1 MSFLAPTA
9 HPRLNEAIG
18 LMLLSLALLL
28 VLSLVSFHPMDP
40 SLNVSRPLLS
50 QDTVHNFIG
59 YYGSVVADLLLMFFG
74 YASFLFPVIFA
85 IFGWKWLRSQD
96 IGTPV
101 TKVVG
106 LLCLAGSGCLLL
118 ALLLPQPVTVG
129 WSIQAGD
136 VVGTGGATKAG
147 GVVGDLLAE
156 WFQGRFNWA
165 GACIVGFMIFMASLF
180 VATRFSFRVCL
191 DWLGRR
197 LQFLRGWQD
206 QWRNWRK
213 AAEKKRQKQRLEA
226 RLKRGEE
233 RRVVTTQKVSEIKQW
248 EAAEEEPSAPTLFA
262 GDEGS
267 EEAASE
273 PVNVKRKTKA
283 KRTAGRTSQTDF
295 PMPSIALLQSP
306 GQRADVGEE
315 ELLERAGLLTEKC
328 REFGVGGQVLHIHP
342 GPVVTTYEF
351 KPEAGVKYSR
361 ITNLVDDLCLAL
373 KAESVRINR
382 LPGKST
388 VGVEVPNANREQI
401 LLSEVIQSNEF
412 KKSTSRLTIALGKD
426 IVGKIV
432 VADLAKMPHL
442 LIAGQ
447 TGAGKSVGIN
457 AMILS
462 ILYKSPPEEVKLIMV
477 DPKRLELGV
486 YEDIPN
492 LLTPVVVEP
501 KRASNALKW
510 ATKEMENRYKL
521 LASVG
526 VRSIDQFNTFVR
538 KPRNLELF
546 SEEQNAPLTPLPYIV
561 IVIDELAD
569 LMMVAS
575 KDVEE
580 SIMRLAQMARAVG
593 IHLIVATQR
602 PSVDVLTGI
611 IKANFPSRISFRVAQ
626 KVDSRTI
633 LDQMGAQQLL
643 GKGDM
648 LFIPPG
654 TSRMTRVHGALVTT
668 EEIARVVEHLK
679 SQAQP
684 VYDQGVVEDRSEK
697 ADTEEMERETDE
709 LYDEAVRIV
718 VEMGKASTSTLQRR
732 LRIGYGRAARLLDI
746 MQNDG
751 IVGPPDGSKPREVLK
766 RPDYYRE
773 MDESRVE

>member
-1 MSFLAPTA
+1 MSFLAPTS
-9 HPRLNEAIG
+9 HPRFNEAVG

-28 VLSLVSFHPMDP
+28 ILSLVSFHPMDP
-40 SLNVSRPLLS
+40 SFNVSRQLIG
-50 QDTVHNFIG
+50 QDSVHNFIG
-59 YYGSVVADLLLMFFG
+59 KYGSILADLLLTIFG
-74 YASFLFPVIFA
+74 YASFLFPVIFL
-85 IFGWKWLRSQD
+85 IFGWKWLRSQA
-96 IGTPV
+96 ISTPA
-101 TKVVG
+101 TKIFG
-106 LLCLAGSGCLLL
+106 LLCLGGSGCLLL
-118 ALLLPQPVTVG
+118 ALLFPQPAVVG
-129 WSIQAGD
+129 WSIQDGTI
-136 VVGTGGATKAG
+136 VGTGGTAKAG

-165 GACIVGFMIFMASLF
+165 GACILGFMIFMASLF
-180 VATRFSFRVCL
+180 VATRFSFRVCMA
-191 DWLGRR
+191 WMGRR
-197 LQFLRGWQD
+197 LTFVSLWRT

-213 AAEKKRQKQRLEA
+213 ASDKKRQKQRLEA

-233 RRVVTTQKVSEIKQW
+233 KKAVTTQKVSEIKQW
-248 EAAEEEPSAPTLFA
+248 EAVAKEPSLPTLLS
-262 GDEGS
+262 G
-267 EEAASE
+267 EAAPE
-273 PVNVKRKTKA
+273 ADKKKTKA
-283 KRTAGRTSQTDF
+283 RRTDRRSQADFPTPSIDLLQTPSRTANV
-295 PMPSIALLQSP
+295 A
-306 GQRADVGEE
+306 EE
-315 ELLERAGLLTEKC
+315 ELLERAGQLTEKC
-328 REFGVGGQVLHIHP
+328 REFGVHGQVLHIHP

-388 VGVEVPNANREQI
+388 VGVEVPNADREQI
-401 LLSEVIQSNEF
+401 LLSEVIRSNEF
-412 KKSTSRLTIALGKD
+412 QKSASRLTIALGKD

-447 TGAGKSVGIN
+447 TGSGKSVGIN

-462 ILYKSPPEEVKLIMV
+462 ILYKSGPEEVKFIMV

-526 VRSIDQFNTFVR
+526 VRSIDQFNTLVR
-538 KPRNLELF
+538 KPRNMELF
-546 SEEQNAPLTPLPYIV
+546 SDEQNAALTPLPYIV

-575 KDVEE
+575 KDVED

-611 IKANFPSRISFRVAQ
+611 IKANFPSRVSFRVAQ

-697 ADTEEMERETDE
+697 ADTEDTERETDE

-746 MQNDG
+746 MEDDG

-766 RPDYYRE
+766 RPDYFRE

>member
-1 MSFLAPTA
+1 MSFLAPSA
-9 HPRLNEAIG
+9 HPRLNEAVG

-28 VLSLVSFHPMDP
+28 ILSLISFHPMDP
-40 SLNVSRPLLS
+40 SLNVSRHLIG
-50 QDTVHNFIG
+50 QDSVHNFIG
-59 YYGSVVADLLLMFFG
+59 KYGSILADLLLTAFG
-74 YASFLFPVIFA
+74 YTSFLFPVIFS

-96 IGTPV
+96 IGTPT

-106 LLCLAGSGCLLL
+106 MLCLAGSGCLLL
-118 ALLLPQPVTVG
+118 ALLFPQRVTVG

-136 VVGTGGATKAG
+136 IVGTGGTAKAG

-197 LQFLRGWQD
+197 LQFFGVWQA

-213 AAEKKRQKQRLEA
+213 AADKKRQKNRLEA

-233 RRVVTTQKVSEIKQW
+233 RKAVTTQKVSEIKQW
-248 EAAEEEPSAPTLFA
+248 ESAAEEPSAPTLLT
-262 GDEGS
+262 GEEESDEL
-267 EEAASE
+267 APE
-273 PVNVKRKTKA
+273 PVKRKTKSR
-283 KRTAGRTSQTDF
+283 RTARASKTDF
-295 PMPSIALLQSP
+295 SMPSIDLLQAP
-306 GQRADVGEE
+306 GRRADVEE
-315 ELLERAGLLTEKC
+315 DELLERASQLTEKC
-328 REFGVGGQVLHIHP
+328 REFGVHGQVLHIHP

-351 KPEAGVKYSR
+351 KPEAGVKYSK

-388 VGVEVPNANREQI
+388 VGVEVPNTDREQI
-401 LLSEVIQSNEF
+401 LLSEVIQSSEF
-412 KKSTSRLTIALGKD
+412 QNSASRLTIALGKD

-432 VADLAKMPHL
+432 IADLAKMPHL

-447 TGAGKSVGIN
+447 TGSGKSVGIN

-462 ILYKSPPEEVKLIMV
+462 ILYKSPPEEVKFIMV

-486 YEDIPN
+486 YEGIPH
-492 LLTPVVVEP
+492 LMAPVVVEP

-526 VRSIDQFNTFVR
+526 VRGIDQFNTFVR

-546 SEEQNAPLTPLPYIV
+546 SQEQNADLTPLPYIV

-575 KDVEE
+575 KDVED

-643 GKGDM
+643 GRGDM

-654 TSRMTRVHGALVTT
+654 TSRMTRVHGPLVTT
-668 EEIARVVEHLK
+668 EEINCVVEHLK
-679 SQAQP
+679 SEAQP
-684 VYDQGVVEDRSEK
+684 VYNQRVVEDGSGK
-697 ADTEEMERETDE
+697 ADTEDPERETDK

-746 MQNDG
+746 MEGDG

>member
-1 MSFLAPTA
+1 MSFLAPTS
-9 HPRLNEAIG
+9 HPRFNEAVG

-28 VLSLVSFHPMDP
+28 ILSLVSFHPMDP
-40 SLNVSRPLLS
+40 SFNVSRQLIG
-50 QDTVHNFIG
+50 QDSVHNFIG
-59 YYGSVVADLLLMFFG
+59 KYGSILADLLLTIFG
-74 YASFLFPVIFA
+74 YASFLFPVIFL
-85 IFGWKWLRSQD
+85 IFGWKWLRSQA
-96 IGTPV
+96 ISTPA
-101 TKVVG
+101 TKIFG
-106 LLCLAGSGCLLL
+106 LLCLGGSGCLLL
-118 ALLLPQPVTVG
+118 ALLFPQPAVVG
-129 WSIQAGD
+129 WSIQDGTI
-136 VVGTGGATKAG
+136 VGTGGTAKAG

-165 GACIVGFMIFMASLF
+165 GACILGFMIFMASLF
-180 VATRFSFRVCL
+180 VATRFSFRVCMA
-191 DWLGRR
+191 WMGRR
-197 LQFLRGWQD
+197 LTFVSLWRT

-213 AAEKKRQKQRLEA
+213 ASDKKRQKQRLEA

-233 RRVVTTQKVSEIKQW
+233 KKAVTTQRVSEIKQW
-248 EAAEEEPSAPTLFA
+248 ETAAKEPSLPTLLS
-262 GDEGS
+262 GEEDSG
-267 EEAASE
+267 EAAPE
-273 PVNVKRKTKA
+273 ADKKKTKA
-283 KRTAGRTSQTDF
+283 KRTDRRSQADF
-295 PMPSIALLQSP
+295 PTPSIDLLQTPS
-306 GQRADVGEE
+306 RTANVAEE
-315 ELLERAGLLTEKC
+315 ELLERAGQLTEKC
-328 REFGVGGQVLHIHP
+328 REFGVHGQVLHIHP

-388 VGVEVPNANREQI
+388 VGVEVPNADREQI
-401 LLSEVIQSNEF
+401 LLSEVIRSNEF
-412 KKSTSRLTIALGKD
+412 QKSASRLTIALGKD

-447 TGAGKSVGIN
+447 TGSGKSVGIN

-462 ILYKSPPEEVKLIMV
+462 ILYKSGPEEVKFIMV

-526 VRSIDQFNTFVR
+526 VRSIDQFNTLVR
-538 KPRNLELF
+538 KPRNMELF
-546 SEEQNAPLTPLPYIV
+546 SEEQNAALTPLPYIV

-575 KDVEE
+575 KDVED

-611 IKANFPSRISFRVAQ
+611 IKANFPSRVSFRVAQ

-697 ADTEEMERETDE
+697 ADAENTERETDE

-746 MQNDG
+746 MEDDG

-766 RPDYYRE
+766 RPDYFRE

>member
-1 MSFLAPTA
+1 MGFLAPTA
-9 HPRLNEAIG
+9 HPRLNEAVG
-18 LMLLSLALLL
+18 LMLLGLALLL
-28 VLSLVSFHPMDP
+28 ILSLFSYHPMDP
-40 SLNVSRPLLS
+40 SLNVSRHLAG
-50 QDTVHNFIG
+50 QDSVHNFIG
-59 YYGSVVADLLLMFFG
+59 KFGSILADLLLTAFG
-74 YASFLFPVIFA
+74 YTSFLLPVIFS
-85 IFGWKWLRSQD
+85 IFGWRWLRSQD
-96 IGTPV
+96 IHAPAV
-101 TKVVG
+101 KIFG
-106 LLCLAGSGCLLL
+106 LVCLAGSGCLLL
-118 ALLLPQPVTVG
+118 ALLFSQPVTVG
-129 WSIQAGD
+129 WSIRGGE
-136 VVGTGGATKAG
+136 VVGTGGAAKAG

-156 WFQGRFNWA
+156 WLQGRFNWA
-165 GACIVGFMIFMASLF
+165 GACILGFMTFMVSLF
-180 VATRFSFRVCL
+180 VATRFSIGVCL
-191 DWLGRR
+191 QWMERR
-197 LQFLRGWQD
+197 LQFLRAWQTR
-206 QWRNWRK
+206 WRNWRK
-213 AAEKKRQKQRLEA
+213 AAEKKRQKKRLEA

-233 RRVVTTQKVSEIKQW
+233 RKVVTTQKVSEIKQW
-248 EAAEEEPSAPTLFA
+248 EAGGEQPSAPTPLVGEEDSGPDAPKA
-262 GDEGS
+262 G
-267 EEAASE
+267 
-273 PVNVKRKTKA
+273 KRKTKA
-283 KRTAGRTSQTDF
+283 KRTAGASQTDF
-295 PMPSIALLQSP
+295 PMPSIDLLQAP
-306 GQRADVGEE
+306 GRRADVGED
-315 ELLERAGLLTEKC
+315 ELLQRASQLTEKC
-328 REFGVGGQVLHIHP
+328 KEFGVHGQVLHIHP

-388 VGVEVPNANREQI
+388 VGVEVPNADREQI
-401 LLSEVIQSNEF
+401 LLSEVIQSSEF
-412 KKSTSRLTIALGKD
+412 RKSTSRLTIALGKD
-426 IVGKIV
+426 IVGNIV
-432 VADLAKMPHL
+432 VADLDKMPHL

-447 TGAGKSVGIN
+447 TGSGKSVGIN

-462 ILYKSPPEEVKLIMV
+462 ILYKSAPEEVKFIMV
-477 DPKRLELGV
+477 DPKRLELGL
-486 YEDIPN
+486 YEDIPH

-510 ATKEMENRYKL
+510 ATREMENRYKL

-526 VRSIDQFNTFVR
+526 VRGIEQFNTFVR

-546 SEEQNAPLTPLPYIV
+546 SEEQNAALTPLPFIV

-575 KDVEE
+575 KDIED

-654 TSRMTRVHGALVTT
+654 TSRMTRVHGPLVTT
-668 EEIARVVEHLK
+668 EEINQVVEHLK
-679 SQAQP
+679 AQAQP
-684 VYDQGVVEDRSEK
+684 VYNQGVVEDRSEK
-697 ADTEEMERETDE
+697 ADAEDAERETDA

-746 MQNDG
+746 MESDG

-766 RPDYYRE
+766 RPDYFRE

>member
-9 HPRLNEAIG
+9 HPRFNEAVG

-28 VLSLVSFHPMDP
+28 ILSLVSFHPMDP
-40 SLNVSRPLLS
+40 SFNVSRQLIG
-50 QDTVHNFIG
+50 QDSVHNFIG
-59 YYGSVVADLLLMFFG
+59 KYGSILADLLLTIFG
-74 YASFLFPVIFA
+74 YASFLLPVIFL
-85 IFGWKWLRSQD
+85 IFGWKWLRSQA
-96 IGTPV
+96 ISTPA
-101 TKVVG
+101 TKIFG
-106 LLCLAGSGCLLL
+106 LLCLGGSGCLLL
-118 ALLLPQPVTVG
+118 ALLFPQPALVG
-129 WSIQAGD
+129 WSIQDGTI
-136 VVGTGGATKAG
+136 VGTGGTAKAG

-156 WFQGRFNWA
+156 WFQGRFNWT
-165 GACIVGFMIFMASLF
+165 GACILGFMIFMASLF
-180 VATRFSFRVCL
+180 VATRFSFRVCMA
-191 DWLGRR
+191 WMGRR
-197 LQFLRGWQD
+197 LAFVSAWQT

-213 AAEKKRQKQRLEA
+213 ASDKKRQKERLEA

-233 RRVVTTQKVSEIKQW
+233 KKAVTTQKVSEIKQW
-248 EAAEEEPSAPTLFA
+248 EAAAKEPSLPTLFS
-262 GDEGS
+262 GEEDSG
-267 EEAASE
+267 EAAPE
-273 PVNVKRKTKA
+273 TDKKKA
-283 KRTAGRTSQTDF
+283 KARRTARRSQTDF
-295 PMPSIALLQSP
+295 PTPSIDLLQTPS
-306 GQRADVGEE
+306 GTADMAEE
-315 ELLERAGLLTEKC
+315 ELLERAGQLTEKC
-328 REFGVGGQVLHIHP
+328 REFGVHGQVLHIHP

-388 VGVEVPNANREQI
+388 VGVEVPNADREQI
-401 LLSEVIQSNEF
+401 LLSEVIRSSEF
-412 KKSTSRLTIALGKD
+412 RKSPSRLTIALGKD

-432 VADLAKMPHL
+432 VADLVKMPHL

-462 ILYKSPPEEVKLIMV
+462 ILYKSAPEEVKFIMV
-477 DPKRLELGV
+477 DPKRLELGL
-486 YEDIPN
+486 YEDIPH

-510 ATKEMENRYKL
+510 ATREMENRYKL

-526 VRSIDQFNTFVR
+526 VRGIEQYNTFVR
-538 KPRNLELF
+538 KPRNMELF
-546 SEEQNAPLTPLPYIV
+546 SQEQNAALTPLPYIV

-575 KDVEE
+575 KDVED

-697 ADTEEMERETDE
+697 ADTEDTERETDE

-746 MQNDG
+746 MEDDG

-766 RPDYYRE
+766 RPDYFRE

>member
-1 MSFLAPTA
+1 MSFLAPTS
-9 HPRLNEAIG
+9 HPRFNEAVG

-28 VLSLVSFHPMDP
+28 ILSLVSFHPMDP
-40 SLNVSRPLLS
+40 SFNVSRQLIG
-50 QDTVHNFIG
+50 QDSVHNFIG
-59 YYGSVVADLLLMFFG
+59 KYGSILADLLLTIFG
-74 YASFLFPVIFA
+74 YASFLLPVIFL
-85 IFGWKWLRSQD
+85 IFGWKWLRSQA
-96 IGTPV
+96 ISTPA
-101 TKVVG
+101 TKIFG
-106 LLCLAGSGCLLL
+106 LLCLGGSGCLLL
-118 ALLLPQPVTVG
+118 ALLFPQPAVVG
-129 WSIQAGD
+129 WSIQDGTF
-136 VVGTGGATKAG
+136 VGTGGTAKAG

-165 GACIVGFMIFMASLF
+165 GACILGFMIFMASLF
-180 VATRFSFRVCL
+180 VATRFSFRVCMG
-191 DWLGRR
+191 WMGRR
-197 LQFLRGWQD
+197 LTFVSLWRT

-213 AAEKKRQKQRLEA
+213 ASDKKRQKQRLEA

-233 RRVVTTQKVSEIKQW
+233 KKAVTTQKVSEIKQW
-248 EAAEEEPSAPTLFA
+248 EAAAKEPSLPTLLS
-262 GDEGS
+262 GEEDSG
-267 EEAASE
+267 EAAPE
-273 PVNVKRKTKA
+273 ADKKKTKA
-283 KRTAGRTSQTDF
+283 KRTDRRSQADF
-295 PMPSIALLQSP
+295 PTPSIDLLQTAS
-306 GQRADVGEE
+306 RTANVAEE
-315 ELLERAGLLTEKC
+315 ELLERAGQLTEKC
-328 REFGVGGQVLHIHP
+328 REFGVHGQVLHIHP

-388 VGVEVPNANREQI
+388 VGVEVPNADREQI
-401 LLSEVIQSNEF
+401 LLSEVIRSNEF
-412 KKSTSRLTIALGKD
+412 QKSASRLTIALGKD

-447 TGAGKSVGIN
+447 TGSGKSVGIN

-462 ILYKSPPEEVKLIMV
+462 ILYKSGPEEVKFIMV

-526 VRSIDQFNTFVR
+526 VRSIDQFNTLVR
-538 KPRNLELF
+538 KPRNMELF
-546 SEEQNAPLTPLPYIV
+546 SEEQNAALTPLPYIV

-575 KDVEE
+575 KDVED

-611 IKANFPSRISFRVAQ
+611 IKANFPSRVSFRVAQ

-697 ADTEEMERETDE
+697 ADTENTERETDE

-746 MQNDG
+746 MEDDG

-766 RPDYYRE
+766 RPDYFRE

>member
-9 HPRLNEAIG
+9 HPRLNEAVG

-28 VLSLVSFHPMDP
+28 TLSLFSYHPTDP
-40 SLNVSRPLLS
+40 SFNVSRHLIG

-59 YYGSVVADLLLMFFG
+59 KYGALLADLLLMIFG
-74 YASFLFPVIFA
+74 YASFLFPVIFL
-85 IFGWKWLRSQD
+85 IFGWKWLRSQA
-96 IGTPV
+96 ISTPA
-101 TKVVG
+101 TKIFG
-106 LLCLAGSGCLLL
+106 LLCLGGSGCLLL
-118 ALLLPQPVTVG
+118 ALLFPQPVTVG
-129 WSIQAGD
+129 WSIQDGAIA
-136 VVGTGGATKAG
+136 GTGGAAKAG

-191 DWLGRR
+191 DWMGRR
-197 LQFLRGWQD
+197 LQFISVWQTR
-206 QWRNWRK
+206 WRNWRK
-213 AAEKKRQKQRLEA
+213 TAEKERQKKRLEA
-226 RLKRGEE
+226 RLKRGGE
-233 RRVVTTQKVSEIKQW
+233 RKAVTTQKVSEIKQW
-248 EAAEEEPSAPTLFA
+248 ETAAEEPSQPTLFT
-262 GDEGS
+262 GEEDSG
-267 EEAASE
+267 EAAPE
-273 PVNVKRKTKA
+273 ADKKTQA
-283 KRTAGRTSQTDF
+283 RRTAGRSGTDC
-295 PMPSIALLQSP
+295 PMPSIDLLQAP
-306 GQRADVGEE
+306 GRKADVGEE
-315 ELLERAGLLTEKC
+315 ELLERAGQLAEKC
-328 REFGVGGQVLHIHP
+328 REFGVHGQVLHIHP

-388 VGVEVPNANREQI
+388 VGVEVPNADREQI
-401 LLSEVIQSNEF
+401 LLSEVIRSSEF
-412 KKSTSRLTIALGKD
+412 QKSPSRLTIALGKD

-432 VADLAKMPHL
+432 VADLVKMPHL

-462 ILYKSPPEEVKLIMV
+462 ILYKSAPEEVKFIMV

-486 YEDIPN
+486 YEDIPH

-510 ATKEMENRYKL
+510 ATREMENRYKL

-526 VRSIDQFNTFVR
+526 VRGIEQFNAFVR
-538 KPRNLELF
+538 KPRNMELF
-546 SEEQNAPLTPLPYIV
+546 SQEQNAALTPLPYIV

-575 KDVEE
+575 KDVED

-668 EEIARVVEHLK
+668 EEINRVVEHLK
-679 SQAQP
+679 TQSQP
-684 VYDQGVVEDRSEK
+684 VYDQSVVEDRSEK
-697 ADTEEMERETDE
+697 AGMEESERETDD

-746 MQNDG
+746 MEDDG

-766 RPDYYRE
+766 RPDYFRE

>member
-9 HPRLNEAIG
+9 HPRLNEAVG

-40 SLNVSRPLLS
+40 SLNVSRQLLS

-59 YYGSVVADLLLMFFG
+59 QYGSVLADLLLMFFG

-96 IGTPV
+96 ISTPV
-101 TKVVG
+101 TKVFG

-129 WSIQAGD
+129 WSIQAGEI
-136 VVGTGGATKAG
+136 VGTGGAAKAG

-191 DWLGRR
+191 DWLDRR
-197 LQFLRGWQD
+197 LQFLSVWQD
-206 QWRNWRK
+206 RWRNWRK

-233 RRVVTTQKVSEIKQW
+233 RKAVTAQKVSEIKQW
-248 EAAEEEPSAPTLFA
+248 EAAEEEPSAPTLVT
-262 GDEGS
+262 GEEESDEP
-267 EEAASE
+267 APE
-273 PVNVKRKTKA
+273 PVKRKTKTR
-283 KRTAGRTSQTDF
+283 RTARASQTDF
-295 PMPSIALLQSP
+295 PMPSIDLLQVP
-306 GQRADVGEE
+306 GRRADVGEE
-315 ELLERAGLLTEKC
+315 ELLECARQLTEKC
-328 REFGVGGQVLHIHP
+328 REFGVHGQVLHIHP

-388 VGVEVPNANREQI
+388 VGVEVPNADREQI
-401 LLSEVIQSNEF
+401 LLSEVIQSTEF
-412 KKSTSRLTIALGKD
+412 QKSTARLTIALGKD
-426 IVGKIV
+426 IVGKII

-462 ILYKSPPEEVKLIMV
+462 ILYKSSPEEVKLIMV

-486 YEDIPN
+486 YEDIPH

-521 LASVG
+521 LATVG

-575 KDVEE
+575 KDVED

-679 SQAQP
+679 SEAQP
-684 VYDQGVVEDRSEK
+684 VYDQGVVKDRSEK
-697 ADTEEMERETDE
+697 ADTQDPERETDE

-746 MQNDG
+746 MEGDG

>member
-1 MSFLAPTA
+1 MSFLAPTT
-9 HPRLNEAIG
+9 HPRLNEVVG
-18 LMLLSLALLL
+18 LVLLSLAVL
-28 VLSLVSFHPMDP
+28 VLLSLVSYHPMDP
-40 SLNVSRPLLS
+40 SLNVSRNPLS
-50 QDTVHNFIG
+50 QESVHNFIG
-59 YYGSVVADLLLMFFG
+59 KFGSNLAELLLTAFG
-74 YASFLFPVIFA
+74 YTSFLFPVIFL
-85 IFGWKWLRSQD
+85 IFGWKWLRSHT
-96 IGTPV
+96 ISTPGI
-101 TKVVG
+101 KVFG
-106 LLCLAGSGCLLL
+106 LVFLAGSGCLLSG
-118 ALLLPQPVTVG
+118 LLFPHPLTVG
-129 WSIQAGD
+129 WSIETGEIAA
-136 VVGTGGATKAG
+136 TGGTIKAG
-147 GVVGDLLAE
+147 GIVGELLAD

-165 GACIVGFMIFMASLF
+165 GACIVGFMIFMVSLF
-180 VATRFSFRVCL
+180 VATRFSIRVCL
-191 DWLGRR
+191 AWLERR
-197 LQFLRGWQD
+197 LQFLRVWQAS
-206 QWRNWRK
+206 WRNWRK
-213 AAEKKRQKQRLEA
+213 TAEKKRQKRRLEA
-226 RLKRGEE
+226 KLKRGDDQKAVITQTISELKE
-233 RRVVTTQKVSEIKQW
+233 RGVASARKTPRKQARRETDFAEARRGGAGAKVKSR
-248 EAAEEEPSAPTLFA
+248 PSAS
-262 GDEGS
+262 GS
-267 EEAASE
+267 S
-273 PVNVKRKTKA
+273 
-283 KRTAGRTSQTDF
+283 SDF
-295 PMPSIALLQSP
+295 LLPPIDLLQAS
-306 GQRADVGEE
+306 GRRAAVHEG
-315 ELLERAGLLTEKC
+315 ELLERASQLLEKC
-328 REFGVGGQVLHIHP
+328 REFGVHGEVRHIHP

-388 VGVEVPNANREQI
+388 VGVEVPNAKREQI
-401 LLSEVIQSNEF
+401 LLRDVIQSDEF
-412 KKSTSRLTIALGKD
+412 QRSQSRLTIALGKD

-432 VADLAKMPHL
+432 IADLAKMPHL

-462 ILYKSPPEEVKLIMV
+462 ILYKSSPEEVKLILV
-477 DPKRLELGV
+477 DPKRLELGL
-486 YEDIPN
+486 YEDIPY

-510 ATKEMENRYKL
+510 ATTEMENRYKL

-526 VRSIDQFNTFVR
+526 VRSIDQYNTFVR
-538 KPRNLELF
+538 KPRNLDLF
-546 SEEQNAPLTPLPYIV
+546 SEEQTASLKPLPFIL

-575 KDVEE
+575 KDVED

-593 IHLIVATQR
+593 IHLILATQR

-654 TSRMTRVHGALVTT
+654 TSRMTRVHGPLVTT
-668 EEIARVVEHLK
+668 EEITEVVEHLK
-679 SQAQP
+679 AQGQP
-684 VYDQGVVEDRSEK
+684 VYDQKVVEDRTKKGELENVEQ
-697 ADTEEMERETDE
+697 DTDE
-709 LYDEAVRIV
+709 LFDEAVRIV

-746 MQNDG
+746 MEHDG

-766 RPDYYRE
+766 RPDYFRE
-773 MDESRVE
+773 MDETRVE

>member
-9 HPRLNEAIG
+9 HPRLNEAVG

-28 VLSLVSFHPMDP
+28 TLSLFSFHPMDP
-40 SLNVSRPLLS
+40 SLNVSRDLAG
-50 QDTVHNFIG
+50 QDSVHNFIG
-59 YYGSVVADLLLMFFG
+59 KFGAILADLLLMYFG
-74 YASFLFPVIFA
+74 YASFLFPLIFA
-85 IFGWKWLRSQD
+85 IFGWKWLRSHD
-96 IGTPV
+96 IDTPA
-101 TKVVG
+101 TKIFG

-118 ALLLPQPVTVG
+118 ALLFPRTVAVG

-136 VVGTGGATKAG
+136 LVGTGGATNAG
-147 GVVGDLLAE
+147 GVVGGLLAE
-156 WFQGRFNWA
+156 WLQGRFNWA
-165 GACIVGFMIFMASLF
+165 GACILGFMVFMASLF
-180 VATRFSFRVCL
+180 VSTRFSFGACL
-191 DWLGRR
+191 AWLGRR
-197 LQFLRGWQD
+197 LQFLSRWRS
-206 QWRNWRK
+206 QWRNRRRAK
-213 AAEKKRQKQRLEA
+213 EKERQKRRLEA

-233 RRVVTTQKVSEIKQW
+233 RKAVATQKVSEIKQW
-248 EAAEEEPSAPTLFA
+248 ETAAEEPSPPTLFSGQEDPGEVA
-262 GDEGS
+262 P
-267 EEAASE
+267 AAD
-273 PVNVKRKTKA
+273 RKKT
-283 KRTAGRTSQTDF
+283 RAGRTAPRSKTDF
-295 PMPSIALLQSP
+295 PMPSIDLLQAP
-306 GQRADVGEE
+306 GRRTDVGEE
-315 ELLERAGLLTEKC
+315 ELLERAGQLTEKC
-328 REFGVGGQVLHIHP
+328 KEFGVHGQVLHIHP

-382 LPGKST
+382 MPGKST
-388 VGVEVPNANREQI
+388 VGVEVPNADREPI
-401 LLSEVIQSNEF
+401 LLSEVIRSKEF
-412 KKSTSRLTIALGKD
+412 QKSASRLTIALGKD

-447 TGAGKSVGIN
+447 TGSGKSVGIN

-462 ILYKSPPEEVKLIMV
+462 ILYKSAPEEVKFIMV

-510 ATKEMENRYKL
+510 ATREMENRYKQ

-526 VRSIDQFNTFVR
+526 VRSIDQFNAFVR
-538 KPRNLELF
+538 KPRNMELF
-546 SEEQNAPLTPLPYIV
+546 SEEQNAALAPLPYIV

-575 KDVEE
+575 KDVED

-668 EEIARVVEHLK
+668 EEINQVVEHLK
-679 SQAQP
+679 TQSQP
-684 VYDQGVVEDRSEK
+684 VYDQSVVEERSEK
-697 ADTEEMERETDE
+697 ADAEETERETDE

-746 MQNDG
+746 MQDDG

-766 RPDYYRE
+766 RPDYFRE

>member
-1 MSFLAPTA
+1 MGFLTPTA
-9 HPRLNEAIG
+9 HSRFNEAVG

-28 VLSLVSFHPMDP
+28 ILSLVSFHPMDP
-40 SLNVSRPLLS
+40 SFNVSRQLIG
-50 QDTVHNFIG
+50 QDSVHNFIG
-59 YYGSVVADLLLMFFG
+59 KYGSILADLLLNAFG
-74 YASFLFPVIFA
+74 YASFLFPVIFL
-85 IFGWKWLRSQD
+85 IFGWKWLRSRK
-96 IGTPV
+96 INTPS
-101 TKVVG
+101 TKIFG

-118 ALLLPQPVTVG
+118 ALQFPQPVTVG
-129 WSIQAGD
+129 WLIQDGAI
-136 VVGTGGATKAG
+136 VGTGGTTKAG

-165 GACIVGFMIFMASLF
+165 GACILGFMIFMASLF

-197 LQFLRGWQD
+197 LRFLSVWQA

-213 AAEKKRQKQRLEA
+213 ASEKKRQKERLEA

-233 RRVVTTQKVSEIKQW
+233 RKAVTTQKVSEIKQW
-248 EAAEEEPSAPTLFA
+248 ESAEEESSPPTLFA
-262 GDEGS
+262 GQEDS
-267 EEAASE
+267 AEAAPE
-273 PVNVKRKTKA
+273 AVARKTKVRPA
-283 KRTAGRTSQTDF
+283 AQRSQTDF
-295 PMPSIALLQSP
+295 PMPSIDLLQAP
-306 GQRADVGEE
+306 GRRADVGEE
-315 ELLERAGLLTEKC
+315 ELLERAGQLTEKC
-328 REFGVGGQVLHIHP
+328 KEFGVHGKVLHIHP

-388 VGVEVPNANREQI
+388 VGVEVPNADREQI
-401 LLSEVIQSNEF
+401 LLSEVIRSNEF
-412 KKSTSRLTIALGKD
+412 QKSTSRLTIALGKD

-462 ILYKSPPEEVKLIMV
+462 ILYKSAPEEVKFIMV

-526 VRSIDQFNTFVR
+526 VRSIDQFNTFAR
-538 KPRNLELF
+538 KPRNMELF
-546 SEEQNAPLTPLPYIV
+546 SEEHNAPLTPLPYIV

-575 KDVEE
+575 KDIED

-668 EEIARVVEHLK
+668 EEINRVVEHLK
-679 SQAQP
+679 TQSQPA
-684 VYDQGVVEDRSEK
+684 YDQSVVEERSEK
-697 ADTEEMERETDE
+697 ADTDDMERETDE
-709 LYDEAVRIV
+709 LYDQAVRIV

-746 MQNDG
+746 MEDDG

-766 RPDYYRE
+766 RPDYFRE